1 MRSFMRSSYSS
12 IVGSVFAGD
21 YRVESLLAEGGM
33 GAVFVATQLSTERRR
48 ALKLLTPSLAS
59 DHNARE
65 RFLREARVSSTI
77 ESEHVVAVI
86 DAGIDD
92 ETSAPYLVMELLE
105 GQELAA
111 YVASRASLDR
121 AEVHELLAQLCH
133 ALAAAHAVGVIH
145 RDLKP
150 ENVFV
155 ARSRRADVPFT
166 VKLLD
171 FGIAAILESSATSH
185 ATSSVVGSPAW
196 MAPEQVDTGLIRAS
210 TDVWALGL
218 LAFWLLTGRHY
229 WKSANR
235 AESTLQALLVE
246 KLVEP
251 LVAASERAQWLGVGE
266 RIPEGFDQW
275 FARCVC
281 RDPSARFRDAREAWI
296 ELDPVLREGTAP
308 SPMVVGTLPTLVS
321 TPSGPAFD
329 RSVASP
335 SASHSVIATVIAQP
349 TGGVLSD
356 RARPS
361 SMPSRAI
368 LIGALS
374 MIAASAGAAVLVMH
388 RRAASPPTVVSIAQ
402 TPAEHRAS
410 PRSSASA
417 SATTAEARTDAA
429 VNAGGSITERGSTA
443 ERTIERRSHHESR
456 LARTTS
462 SRSAR
467 SVRSSTGAFEQAA
480 PPDLARTIPSTTH
493 GDASAPV
500 TPSGPRPNRCA
511 AYASL
516 ERQAQRL
523 LAHAD
528 SIEATDPSLAQRER
542 IQAMALRSNIDT
554 QVAQLRTMARGE
566 LSGDADFVAMVR
578 DVEQCLTRI
587 RGASP

>member
-1 MRSFMRSSYSS
+1 MPSSYSS

-33 GAVFVATQLSTERRR
+33 GAVFVATQLSTGRRR

-59 DHNARE
+59 DHSANE
-65 RFLREARVSSTI
+65 RFLREARVSSAI

-86 DAGIDD
+86 DAGIDV
-92 ETSAPYLVMELLE
+92 ETRAPYLVMELLE
-105 GQELAA
+105 GQELAS
-111 YVASRASLDR
+111 YVASRAPLDR
-121 AEVHELLAQLCH
+121 AEVRELLAQLCH
-133 ALAAAHAVGVIH
+133 ALAAAHAAGVIH

-166 VKLLD
+166 VKLVD

-229 WKSANR
+229 WRSANR
-235 AESTLQALLVE
+235 PDSTLQALLVE

-251 LVAASERAQWLGVGE
+251 LVSASERAQWLGVKE
-266 RIPEGFDQW
+266 RIPEGFDRW

-296 ELDPVLREGTAP
+296 ELDPVLREGGASSMTN
-308 SPMVVGTLPTLVS
+308 VGTLPTMVS
-321 TPSGPAFD
+321 TPSGPLFNG
-329 RSVASP
+329 SVASLSP
-335 SASHSVIATVIAQP
+335 SPLGIATVIAHP
-349 TGGVLSD
+349 TGGAPSD
-356 RARPS
+356 RARRS
-361 SMPSRAI
+361 SLTSRSI
-368 LIGALS
+368 IIGLLA
-374 MIAASAGAAVLVMH
+374 MIAASAGAAVFVTH
-388 RRAASPPTVVSIAQ
+388 RRAASPPAVASIARDV
-402 TPAEHRAS
+402 AEREAS
-410 PRSSASA
+410 PRSPSPALS
-417 SATTAEARTDAA
+417 TTASVATDAA
-429 VNAGGSITERGSTA
+429 VIARVSSTERSSTA
-443 ERTIERRSHHESR
+443 ERSIERRSHHEPR
-456 LARTTS
+456 LARSTQPH
-462 SRSAR
+462 RAMSAR
-467 SVRSSTGAFEQAA
+467 FSAGASEHAA
-480 PPDLARTIPSTTH
+480 PPELTRTIPSTSH
-493 GDASAPV
+493 VDAGAPASPSG
-500 TPSGPRPNRCA
+500 PSGPRPNRCA

-516 ERQAQRL
+516 ERQAQTL

-528 SIEATDPSLAQRER
+528 SVEATDPRLAQRER
-542 IQAMALRSNIDT
+542 MQAIALRSSVDT

-578 DVEQCLTRI
+578 DVEQCITRI